1 VENWDAPFAGD
12 GVRTYRI
19 LIEAADGALASEVRL
34 VARNAQRAHDV
45 ALRLLERDK
54 AATIA
59 DIYEDGQRID
69 HITRADP
76 FRA

>member
-1 VENWDAPFAGD
+1 MLRCADPGD

-34 VARNAQRAHDV
+34 VARNAQRAHEV
-45 ALRLLERDK
+45 AMGLLERNK
-54 AATIA
+54 AAAIA
-59 DIYEDGQRID
+59 EVYENGQRID

-76 FRA
+76 HRA